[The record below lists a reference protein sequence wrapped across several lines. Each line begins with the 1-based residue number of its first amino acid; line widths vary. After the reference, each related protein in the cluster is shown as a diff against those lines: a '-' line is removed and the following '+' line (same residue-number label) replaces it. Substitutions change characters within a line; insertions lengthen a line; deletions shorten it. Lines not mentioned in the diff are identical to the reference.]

1 MKRYLWV
8 GLLLLSNSVYALFED
23 EGARKKLN
31 DIQEQLN
38 ALQSSIEFELNEKFT
53 NFEKSNKIDPKLINS
68 FSERINTHFLMI

>member
-31 DIQEQLN
+31 DIQDQLN
-38 ALQSSIEFELNEKFT
+38 ALQSSIEFEIK
-53 NFEKSNKIDPKLINS
+53 DQ
-68 FSERINTHFLMI
+68 R

>member
-31 DIQEQLN
+31 EMTKDKISTEYN
-38 ALQSSIEFELNEKFT
+38 EMIKELDSKVESVS
-53 NFEKSNKIDPKLINS
+53 NFY
-68 FSERINTHFLMI
+68 R